1 MIALSPFTL
10 NDTVEG
16 KLITTLVENNL
27 LFRLYINKQ
36 KYNIHVVG
44 FVPEKGTFLRAF
56 IQWNT
61 GTKGG
66 RFT

>member
-36 KYNIHVVG
+36 KYNIVG
-44 FVPEKGTFLRAF
+44 FVPENMGTFLRAF